1 MHNSILIQFLILS
14 AGVATEPIEIEI
26 GGLGKEKRKSW
37 KARREEL
44 KGRHK
49 LQGVY
54 SLANPHTSEITS
66 GRSKKPMKITIDL
79 DDADFYRS
87 FATGASN
94 PASARSEK
102 PKLPSFH
109 VDDDNDHRNQ
119 EIEYSQQRPL
129 VKRPRDSAGKCTV
142 DMGIDAL
149 NPGVSLNPTSFMRE
163 GHLHDLI
170 HALTSDQAIQP
181 SPLYLCEINLSP
193 SQEIATFLQNLDK
206 IFGGLLDLI
215 SDIPSE
221 GYEEKIKDWGNLS
234 RSVCRY
240 ITWFYIMD
248 LMDGRE
254 QLGSFIKNKVLAIIS
269 ILQSSAT
276 AMNTVNI
283 ALLSLI
289 WFCLETSIRSG
300 YQLFDGSSGPL
311 NFNPAH
317 ASARLL
323 LYRLVEYGTHILYK
337 TTKKNQVID
346 VTKISSYAAQI
357 WACLIHLLPVCD
369 ARQNTK
375 SYQDHPLWVEL
386 LTLHHTLPSINCLE
400 TCERIWEA
408 VFTLMVLSQFSVFG
422 IVGSSFRL
430 SSSWSLISFAIKQSQ
445 LAQGGGALQHL
456 GYDTLEKRDKY
467 TRVMISRCYRLLDH
481 WKWDM
486 NQSFGA
492 LNQLVDIFRARNF
505 INLYGEEAE
514 YPDFMLNGDWDSLS
528 QSRSDTDSAFTSTL
542 KLIKRAVDA
551 DCLTEPEIKKMVAL
565 IIPVSRFR
573 VQKEKVPG
581 ANDLSPICNRF
592 AALALV
598 IAIDPEYATRTV
610 KQVHSSIDFAASDT
624 TTQLLTIRGV
634 MLLATLMIKRNVPL
648 QEVAKWLATIV
659 NNVASE
665 LQSLRSSTTDQP
677 NQRKDKT
684 RNCSLLVLSLYAT
697 GRAVMEAFAS
707 RGQYPEPAFLR
718 TFRYHNQ
725 LD

>member
-1 MHNSILIQFLILS
+1 M
-14 AGVATEPIEIEI
+14 ATEPIEIEI
-26 GGLGKEKRKSW
+26 RGLERGKRKSW

-44 KGRHK
+44 RGKHK

-54 SLANPHTSEITS
+54 PMANPHTSEITS
-66 GRSKKPMKITIDL
+66 GRSRKPVKITIDL

-87 FATGASN
+87 FATGASG
-94 PASARSEK
+94 PTSARSEK

-119 EIEYSQQRPL
+119 KLEYSQQRPL
-129 VKRPRDSAGKCTV
+129 VKQPRDSAGKCTV

-149 NPGVSLNPTSFMRE
+149 SPGVSFSPTSFMCE

-170 HALTSDQAIQP
+170 YTLTSDQAIQP
-181 SPLYLCEINLSP
+181 TPLYLCEINLSP
-193 SQEIATFLQNLDK
+193 LQEIATFLQNLDK
-206 IFGGLLDLI
+206 IFEGLLDLI

-221 GYEEKIKDWGNLS
+221 GYEDKIKDWSNLS
-234 RSVCRY
+234 RSACRY
-240 ITWFYIMD
+240 ITWLYTMD
-248 LMDGRE
+248 PMDGRE
-254 QLGSFIKNKVLAIIS
+254 QLGSFVKNKVLSIIS
-269 ILQSSAT
+269 ILKSSAAAT
-276 AMNTVNI
+276 NTVNI
-283 ALLSLI
+283 ALLSLS

-300 YQLFDGSSGPL
+300 YRLFDLSSGPL
-311 NFNPAH
+311 DFNPAH

-323 LYRLVEYGTHILYK
+323 LYCLVEYGTHIPYK

-346 VTKISSYAAQI
+346 ETKISSYAAQI
-357 WACLIHLLPVCD
+357 WACLIHLLPVCS
-369 ARQNTK
+369 ARQNTNPK

-386 LTLHHTLPSINCLE
+386 LTLHHTLPSINYLE
-400 TCERIWEA
+400 TCERIWA
-408 VFTLMVLSQFSVFG
+408 VVFTMMVLSQFSVFG

-430 SSSWSLISFAIKQSQ
+430 SSSWGLIAFAIKQSQ
-445 LAQGGGALQHL
+445 LAQGGGTLQHL

-467 TRVMISRCYRLLDH
+467 TRVMISRCYRLLDY
-481 WKWDM
+481 WKWDTE
-486 NQSFGA
+486 QSFGT

-514 YPDFMLNGDWDSLS
+514 YPDFMLNGDWDTLS
-528 QSRSDTDSAFTSTL
+528 QFRSDTDSAFTSTL

-581 ANDLSPICNRF
+581 VNDLSPICNRF

-634 MLLATLMIKRNVPL
+634 KLLATLMIKSNVPL
-648 QEVAKWLATIV
+648 QEVAKWLAALV

-677 NQRKDKT
+677 NQRRDKT

-697 GRAVMEAFAS
+697 GRAIMEAFAS
-707 RGQYPEPAFLR
+707 RGQYPEPVFLR
-718 TFRYHNQ
+718 MFRYYDQ
-725 LD
+725 LYQIANIPQSRSDRS